1 MKMLTISI
9 LILRM
14 KLCNLSDVHPRLRYD
29 AETPLGDLYLSD
41 PSMLPHILISIVR

>member
-9 LILRM
+9 LILWM
-14 KLCNLSDVHPRLRYD
+14 ELCNLSDVHPRLRYD
-29 AETPLGDLYLSD
+29 AEASLGNLHLSD